1 MLRCTYVLL
10 FNLFIKEGSIMFKY
24 ELLLAILK
32 NIPFIAIGVFSIG
45 FIIAFH
51 EFGHFIFARLF
62 GVSVPS
68 FSIGFGPKLFKKTI
82 KNTEFSLSL
91 IPIGG
96 YVEAETGDSY
106 NPAPDTINAK
116 SYLQKMCII
125 IGGIF
130 FNLIFSYIIFFGV
143 SIHGISENN
152 FFPESGS
159 FQLHTI
165 VEDSAAQKAGLLP
178 HDHILKFNTID
189 VSHNLKDFL
198 KEISENPDQTVNLT
212 ISRNEETLVLPVT
225 LDHKESN
232 SKIIGSLGISKF
244 CFESIAGVSWHE
256 AFIKAF
262 SLTWTTL
269 TNTLAAFGGAL
280 KERST
285 ETLSGPLMM
294 ISVVS
299 NSIKTNPIFFLLLLA
314 FISIGLAVLN
324 MFPLPIL
331 DGGQALTYTIEALIR
346 RPLPEKLKEYIHIGC
361 WFLMM
366 GLFIYLTFKD
376 VIKLYLG
383 L

>member
-1 MLRCTYVLL
+1 MFNYEYVLAL
-10 FNLFIKEGSIMFKY
+10 
-24 ELLLAILK
+24 LK
-32 NIPFIAIGVFSIG
+32 NIPFIAIGIFSVG

-62 GVSVPS
+62 GVSIPS
-68 FSIGFGPKLFKKTI
+68 FSIGFGPKLFKKNI

-106 NPAPDTINAK
+106 NPAPNTINAK
-116 SYLQKMCII
+116 PYWQKMCII

-130 FNLIFSYIIFFGV
+130 CNLIFSYIIFFGI
-143 SIHGISENN
+143 SLYGIKENN
-152 FFPESGS
+152 FFPQSGS
-159 FQLHTI
+159 YQLHTI
-165 VEDSAAQKAGLLP
+165 ANDSAAQKAGLLP
-178 HDHILKFNTID
+178 GDHILKFNDID
-189 VSHNLKDFL
+189 VSHNLSLFL
-198 KEISENPDQTVNLT
+198 REIIEHPDQTVT
-212 ISRNEETLVLPVT
+212 ITLNRNEETLTIPVT
-225 LDHKESN
+225 LSHKENGSTTV
-232 SKIIGSLGISKF
+232 GSLGINKF
-244 CFESIAGVSWHE
+244 CFETIPGVTWRQ
-256 AFIKAF
+256 AFVQAA
-262 SLTWTTL
+262 SLTQITL
-269 TNTLAAFGGAL
+269 KNTFSAFTGAL

-294 ISVVS
+294 ISVVT
-299 NSIKTNPIFFLLLLA
+299 NSIKTDPIFFLLLLA

-346 RPLPEKLKEYIHIGC
+346 RPLPEKLKEYVHIGC

-376 VIKLYLG
+376 VIKIYLG

>member
-1 MLRCTYVLL
+1 
-10 FNLFIKEGSIMFKY
+10 MFAY
-24 ELLLAILK
+24 EQLLALLK
-32 NIPFIAIGVFSIG
+32 NIPFIAIGIFSVG

-62 GVSVPS
+62 GVSIPS

-82 KNTEFSLSL
+82 KNTEFSVSL

-106 NPAPDTINAK
+106 NPAQNTINAK
-116 SYLQKMCII
+116 PYWQKMCII

-130 FNLIFSYIIFFGV
+130 FNLIFSYMIFFGI
-143 SIHGISENN
+143 SIHGILENN
-152 FFPESGS
+152 FFPQSGS
-159 FQLHTI
+159 YQLHTI

-178 HDHILKFNTID
+178 HDHILKFNDID
-189 VSHNLKDFL
+189 VSHNLQDFL
-198 KEISENPDQTVNLT
+198 KEITENPDNTINLT
-212 ISRNEETLVLPVT
+212 INRNEEILVIPVT
-225 LDHKESN
+225 LSHKEIN
-232 SKIIGSLGISKF
+232 SKIVGSLGISKF
-244 CFESIAGVSWHE
+244 CFESMPGLSWH
-256 AFIKAF
+256 KAF
-262 SLTWTTL
+262 TQALALTWATL
-269 TNTLAAFGGAL
+269 KNTLAGFSGAL

-294 ISVVS
+294 ISVVTS
-299 NSIKTNPIFFLLLLA
+299 SIKTDPIFFLLLLA

-346 RPLPEKLKEYIHIGC
+346 RPLPEKFKEYVHVGC

-376 VIKLYLG
+376 VIKIYLG